1 MQPRCTKRDA
11 MTARIVDGV
20 LQSPFPAC
28 DYQGISM
35 PELVR
40 SRLELFANKVIAVD
54 VDAHLTGG
62 ELLSRIR
69 RCAAG
74 FSREGLQKGS
84 RVCCQVGN
92 SLDNIVAAMG
102 VVFAG
107 GTLVMARTTS
117 VERELRYEIEDSTCE
132 WILTD
137 VANSSKASQVMEKI
151 PLKACAIGEV
161 PGFINVT
168 KFQSNTE
175 DSWREADVP
184 VDPNEDVIV
193 ILYTSGSTGLPKGV
207 EITHKA
213 YVSTFLSFSKLGF
226 VTEGDVF
233 LAWNPIT
240 HVSGFT
246 LNTFG
251 PCCGATT
258 ILREITLPLDKF
270 VDVVQT
276 YKVTSV
282 ISLPIKL
289 QMLINEAKST
299 RRKLPHIDKIMYG
312 GSPMS
317 SSLCR
322 DICDVLTPSTL
333 ANVYGMT
340 ETFGLVSATQV
351 DEITTDHMGLPT
363 AGCEVKVVD
372 VNTGKLLEPFEQ
384 GEICVRSPHV
394 MKCYHRR
401 PEATADVL
409 SSDGWLRTGDL
420 GHYDRE
426 GHLYMVERLK
436 QLIKCMDNQLAPSEL
451 EEILLTHDAVA
462 EVAVVGVPS
471 PKYGEA
477 PAACVVLNASYAEP
491 HSTIEEELK
500 KLVAGQTA
508 VYKYLYGGVIFLDSL
523 PKAENGKILKKE
535 LLAKFA
541 DRPIP

>member
-1 MQPRCTKRDA
+1 

-20 LQSPFPAC
+20 LQSPFTAC
-28 DYQGISM
+28 DYQGISV

-40 SRLELFANKVIAVD
+40 ARLEQFADKVVAID
-54 VDAHLTGG
+54 VDTHLTGA

-74 FSREGLQKGS
+74 FCQEGLEKGA

-92 SLDNIVAAMG
+92 ALDNIVAAMG

-107 GTLVMARTTS
+107 GTLVMAKTTLL
-117 VERELRYEIEDSTCE
+117 ERELKYQIEDSTCE

-137 VANSSKASQVMEKI
+137 LANSSKALQVMENI
-151 PLKACAIGEV
+151 PLKACAVGDV
-161 PGFINVT
+161 PGFTNVAR
-168 KFQSNTE
+168 FQSNNE
-175 DSWREADVP
+175 DSWQEGDAP
-184 VDPNEDVIV
+184 VDPNEDVVV

-213 YVSTFLSFSKLGF
+213 YVSTFFSFSKLGF
-226 VTEGDVF
+226 ITEEDVY
-233 LAWNPIT
+233 LAWNPVT

-246 LNTFG
+246 LNTFAM
-251 PCCGATT
+251 CCGATT
-258 ILREITLPLDKF
+258 VLREITLPLDRF
-270 VDVVQT
+270 VDLVQT
-276 YKVTSV
+276 YKITSV
-282 ISLPIKL
+282 IGLPVKM

-299 RRKLPHIDKIMYG
+299 RRKMPHIDKIICG

-317 SSLCR
+317 SSLTR
-322 DICDVLTPSTL
+322 DICDMLTPSTL
-333 ANVYGMT
+333 AIIYGMT
-340 ETFGLVSATQV
+340 ETFGLASATQV
-351 DEITTDHMGLPT
+351 GEITTEHMGLPS

-372 VNTGKLLEPFEQ
+372 VNTGKLLEPFEY
-384 GEICVRSPHV
+384 GEICVRCPHL
-394 MKCYHRR
+394 MKGYHRR

-409 SSDGWLRTGDL
+409 GGDGWLRTGDL
-420 GHYDRE
+420 GYYDRE

-471 PKYGEA
+471 SKYGEA
-477 PAACVVLNASYAEP
+477 PAAFVVLNASYAEP
-491 HSTIEEELK
+491 HSVIEEELK

-541 DRPIP
+541 DKPIP